1 MRTTLIPLVSCL
13 LAACSS
19 TTPTAPTINRAR
31 PSFALD
37 LAQPPAPTIVS
48 AAVVEVLDARRVTV
62 RLTWTDNSPFL
73 DEFNTCASAVAKD
86 GTSMGGGCV
95 YAADYDSPPGSTGVR
110 SGTII
115 VGSGVEWVS
124 LYTYRRLQT
133 ENGSW
138 YNVSGPTSERVTVA
152 PIAVATNKGKRNR

>member
-1 MRTTLIPLVSCL
+1 MRKTLVLLAL
-13 LAACSS
+13 LAACSNNDP
-19 TTPTAPTINRAR
+19 TTPTINRAR

-37 LAQPPAPTIVS
+37 LAQPPAPTNAS

-62 RLTWTDNSPFL
+62 RLTWTDNSTFL
-73 DEFNTCASAVAKD
+73 DEFNTCAGAVAAD

-95 YAADYDSPPGSTGVR
+95 YASEYDAPRGSTGVR

-115 VGSGVEWVS
+115 VGSNVAWVS
-124 LYTYRRLQT
+124 LYTSRSFQA

-138 YNVSGPTSERVTVA
+138 YNVSGPTGERVTVT
-152 PIAVATNKGKRNR
+152 PISLANGRAKKKA